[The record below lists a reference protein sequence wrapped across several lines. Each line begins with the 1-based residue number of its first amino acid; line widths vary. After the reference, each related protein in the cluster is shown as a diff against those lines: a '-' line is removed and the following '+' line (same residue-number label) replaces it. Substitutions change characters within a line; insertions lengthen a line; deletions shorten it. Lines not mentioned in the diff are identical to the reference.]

1 MKKKMMPLTDE
12 EIKSYKEQKK
22 CRICNG
28 KFCYDKK
35 KEFKCNH
42 KVRDHCHYTRKFRG
56 AAHNICN
63 LRCKIPKK
71 IPVVSHNG
79 SAYDW
84 HFIIKQLAEDFKGEF
99 ECLGENT
106 EKYISFLVP
115 IIKEVANDGNIKEE
129 EVNDWR

>member
-1 MKKKMMPLTDE
+1 MKKLSL
-12 EIKSYKEQKK
+12 IKSRKNVAYAMVSFVMIK
-22 CRICNG
+22 I
-28 KFCYDKK
+28 KK

-42 KVRDHCHYTRKFRG
+42 KVRDHCHYTWKFRG

>member
-1 MKKKMMPLTDE
+1 MF
-12 EIKSYKEQKK
+12 
-22 CRICNG
+22 
-28 KFCYDKK
+28 FCTNKDHENY
-35 KEFKCNH
+35 FKNK
-42 KVRDHCHYTRKFRG
+42 KVRDHCHYTGKFRG
-56 AAHNICN
+56 PAHSIFN
-63 LRCKIPKK
+63 LRCKVPKK
-71 IPVVSHNG
+71 FPVVSHNG

-115 IIKEVANDGNIKEE
+115 IIKEVANDSNIKEE